1 MLRGPNKLNIPENA
15 TVLPWSVVFL
25 VLLISVACVSSVM
38 SAIDTWRENRTP
50 KKETIQPQP
59 VLYET
64 DVTDAPL
71 IPVVRKR
78 RYDVSSDP
86 QTRLPY
92 LYSDSVETRY
102 TESTSQPTLATDAP
116 LIPDVHQRRYPVSSE
131 PQTKLPYLYSD
142 SVETRTTNE
151 VPAVRQRRY
160 PVSSDPQTT
169 IPYLYSNSTQTR

>member
-25 VLLISVACVSSVM
+25 VLFVSVACVSSVM
-38 SAIDTWRENRTP
+38 SAIDTWRANRAQ
-50 KKETIQPQP
+50 KQETIEPQP
-59 VLYET
+59 VLDEP
-64 DVTDAPL
+64 DATDAPL

-86 QTRLPY
+86 QTNIDY

-102 TESTSQPTLATDAP
+102 TDTSQPTDAH
-116 LIPDVHQRRYPVSSE
+116 LIPTVHHRRYPVSSD

-142 SVETRTTNE
+142 SVQTRYTDRKSE
-151 VPAVRQRRY
+151 SPVVRQRRY